1 MKPNF
6 TNQGINKILMVIQNS
21 QRLTFG
27 SLQQPPDQ
35 HHQMGPF
42 GNSLQL
48 ICINWHD
55 ISIETGLYQLFYD
68 PEFCKEYGIKPLLQ
82 SQDSSVPLK
91 DNHLKLAVEALNNC
105 PSDVSHPAKA
115 VIQWVVFWID
125 YCLEELEQPT
135 AFCYPIRKSKAN

>member
-1 MKPNF
+1 MRPTF
-6 TNQGINKILMVIQNS
+6 TNQHINKILMVIQGS

-42 GNSLQL
+42 GNSLHL
-48 ICINWHD
+48 NCSDWHD
-55 ISIETGLYQLFYD
+55 ITIETGLSPLFYD

-82 SQDSSVPLK
+82 SCDSAVSLK
-91 DNHLKLAVEALNNC
+91 DYHLELALKALNDC
-105 PSDVSHPAKA
+105 PSDVPYPAKA

-125 YCLEELEQPT
+125 YCLEELDQPT
-135 AFCYPIRKSKAN
+135 AFVTNYEKEL